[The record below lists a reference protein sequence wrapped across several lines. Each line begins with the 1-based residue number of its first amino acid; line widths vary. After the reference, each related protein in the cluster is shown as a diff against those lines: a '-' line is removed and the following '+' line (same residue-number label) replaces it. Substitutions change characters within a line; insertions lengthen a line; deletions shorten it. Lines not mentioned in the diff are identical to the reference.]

1 MSNLFQRSLRFVAL
15 TVFVLGF
22 TLMSHADDSA
32 RKVKTKVS
40 PQYPELARKMTIT
53 GAVRLELLVS
63 ANGQVKSVK
72 TLGGHPLLIDAAQ
85 SAVKQWRYE
94 PGQEGTEVVEIRF
107 SNGN

>member
-1 MSNLFQRSLRFVAL
+1 MSNLVERSLRFIAL
-15 TVFVLGF
+15 TVCLLGF
-22 TLMSHADDSA
+22 TLLSHADDSG
-32 RKVKTKVS
+32 RKVKSKVS
-40 PQYPELARKMTIT
+40 PQYPELARKMNIT

-63 ANGQVKSVK
+63 ANGQVKAVK

>member
-1 MSNLFQRSLRFVAL
+1 VSNIFRRSLRFIAL

-22 TLMSHADDSA
+22 TLLSHADESG

-40 PQYPELARKMTIT
+40 PQYPELAKKMNIT

-63 ANGQVKSVK
+63 ANGQVKAVK

-85 SAVKQWRYE
+85 NAVKQWRYE
-94 PGQEGTEVVEIRF
+94 PGQEGTELVEIRF